1 MLHQSS
7 GLPSLIVVSYWTRHV
22 VGLNSRITE
31 ATSNIM
37 VYGFRESK
45 FFLVTGATGFIG
57 AHVLDE
63 ILRRGHKVRAAVR
76 SKSKAEQIAQ
86 ARPQYSN
93 LLEFTFI
100 DDLTSP
106 GVFDDAVKGV
116 DGILHIAS
124 VRDKLCWVQPFSLT

>member
-37 VYGFRESK
+37 TYGFRVSK

-106 GVFDDAVKGV
+106 GVFDDAVGSRLDNCPAEVSMK
-116 DGILHIAS
+116 S
-124 VRDKLCWVQPFSLT
+124 ERRM